1 MPDIGCI
8 NGISILIYVIC
19 LKLQNMFSS
28 KALKFSSKDL
38 VYIINFISKEKNNE
52 RKRHLLSKDKC
63 QLTVNLKDRNIM
75 D

>member
-1 MPDIGCI
+1 
-8 NGISILIYVIC
+8 
-19 LKLQNMFSS
+19 MFSS